1 MSRLG
6 KHIVFKDLSAEN
18 REKAVNELYDYL
30 TLNGIES
37 DEKKRQKLLKELT
50 VNFWK
55 AVKPIAHF
63 TAKSLS
69 QHKKNRGR
77 DHISLIKRSIQSR
90 TPIRSWK
97 N

>member
-63 TAKSLS
+63 YGEESVAA
-69 QHKKNRGR
+69 
-77 DHISLIKRSIQSR
+77 
-90 TPIRSWK
+90 
-97 N
+97 